1 MSERV
6 ATLVSVNVG
15 MPRDVEWHGRT
26 VHTGIWKQAVEGPC
40 RVGRLNL
47 DGDGQGDLAGHG
59 GEIRAVYVYQLGSYR
74 HWREHLGRDDFVFG
88 QFGEN
93 FTVEGLG
100 DDEVCIGDRYRIGS
114 ALFEVTQP
122 RVTCYRV
129 GLRMDEPRMPAL
141 LTGHGRPGFYL
152 RVLEEGAV
160 QAGDEVLKVAAGPE
174 QMTVESVNALLY
186 LDGHHDP
193 ELLRRALRIPALS
206 PGWQGSFRAL
216 LDDQAEGASGGGN
229 AGLTATAPPPGWS
242 GFRPLRVAAKRPE
255 TTSVVS
261 LELDADDGPPLAP
274 ALSGA
279 VRHPQARARGRP
291 AAARAQLLALGT
303 TGRRP
308 VPDQHQG
315 RTPRGGRSTTCAT
328 RSRSGTTSTSPHR
341 GAASRSTRARGP
353 SRSVSAGVGVTPVL
367 AMLHALSAVRATR
380 EVWWLH
386 GARNGTEHAFAQEA
400 GSLLS
405 SLPRARRRVW
415 FSRPDPSDR
424 LGVDHDEVGHITAD
438 AIAATGVPTDSEF
451 YLCGPPAFMD
461 ALRAGI
467 DALGVSPDRVHTEMF
482 GAEGTITP
490 GVVAQA
496 ATTGAPTR
504 RSDRHGSRRLVRAHR
519 VERQVGRRVHEH
531 PRARRGVRR
540 ARSVVVPYRR
550 VPHVRDGSARRH
562 GRVRPRAART
572 AGRGQRPRVL
582 FPARQ
587 QPRRRSLSGG
597 ERTRV
602 FAIGH
607 LTGAGR
613 VTSAV
618 GG

>member
-74 HWREHLGRDDFVFG
+74 HWREQLGRDDFVFG

-141 LTGHGRPGFYL
+141 LTGHGRPGFYF

-160 QAGDEVLKVAAGPE
+160 QAGDEVLEVAAGPE

-229 AGLTATAPPPGWS
+229 AGLTATAPAA
-242 GFRPLRVAAKRPE
+242 RVVGL
-255 TTSVVS
+255 S
-261 LELDADDGPPLAP
+261 AP
-274 ALSGA
+274 AGRRQALGDEQCRVTGA
-279 VRHPQARARGRP
+279 RRRRRP
-291 AAARAQLLALGT
+291 AART
-303 TGRRP
+303 TRVRGSSSPSGSSPGAGGRRSCAAIRSRG
-308 VPDQHQG
+308 H
-315 RTPRGGRSTTCAT
+315 RTAPGTGSASRSNPRGPPVDSCAT
-328 RSRSGTTSTSPHR
+328 RSRSGTASTSPHR

-353 SRSVSAGVGVTPVL
+353 SRS
-367 AMLHALSAVRATR
+367 
-380 EVWWLH
+380 
-386 GARNGTEHAFAQEA
+386 
-400 GSLLS
+400 
-405 SLPRARRRVW
+405 
-415 FSRPDPSDR
+415 
-424 LGVDHDEVGHITAD
+424 
-438 AIAATGVPTDSEF
+438 
-451 YLCGPPAFMD
+451 
-461 ALRAGI
+461 
-467 DALGVSPDRVHTEMF
+467 
-482 GAEGTITP
+482 
-490 GVVAQA
+490 
-496 ATTGAPTR
+496 
-504 RSDRHGSRRLVRAHR
+504 
-519 VERQVGRRVHEH
+519 
-531 PRARRGVRR
+531 
-540 ARSVVVPYRR
+540 
-550 VPHVRDGSARRH
+550 
-562 GRVRPRAART
+562 
-572 AGRGQRPRVL
+572 
-582 FPARQ
+582 
-587 QPRRRSLSGG
+587 
-597 ERTRV
+597 
-602 FAIGH
+602 
-607 LTGAGR
+607 
-613 VTSAV
+613 
-618 GG
+618 